1 MKSSWCESFIQY
13 TRACSPVP
21 FAYRDRWEIAGQL
34 FSDGSVR
41 MYCSKNGGT
50 IQSAGQSAGLAFASS
65 WLDPKMEQV
74 LPGKRK
80 MIVDAGKGRRQLV
93 LLEDGV
99 TLAPPPATGFAP
111 QSPFR
116 EEE

>member
-65 WLDPKMEQV
+65 WLDPKLV
-74 LPGKRK
+74 IGVGAPRVWYRK
-80 MIVDAGKGRRQLV
+80 LIIAGSVFTMPEMRAV
-93 LLEDGV
+93 
-99 TLAPPPATGFAP
+99 
-111 QSPFR
+111 
-116 EEE
+116 